1 MKKILI
7 ILLLTGNGLV
17 CGLHGQVYIPY
28 TLGTGGLTDSV
39 FISYITG
46 QPYVSANNHMTGLG
60 NLLWI
65 PEDTLFSYKLGEI
78 PAKVVYHNST
88 CRFRFWWDEH
98 PDANYSY
105 NLLDWYD
112 TTLVFEQED
121 TSAVFSYTPQHTDFS
136 SFTVEFIAI
145 DATDTSSQ
153 IVLFTPVPLVLPEQ
167 EIIAYQHE
175 QEFFD
180 TILVQKVWKIS
191 DTMNF
196 TNDDTVLIINLIGK
210 TIVFKNGNIPFSYDN
225 IPNLEELNIYA
236 TNLIIQDTVYLPQSR
251 VHIYCE
257 NLIFEDNGGIIS
269 SFITTPRTPTVLK
282 MNGLDASEFHCYIK
296 NIIASGNYYRFY
308 VTGGRGSPSLFIGPE
323 TFSSPGGGG
332 NGGDFYSNLN
342 LHSYVNQAGG
352 QYGIPTDWKAM
363 PLGPK
368 GNPGEYFFEPNL
380 YSWLHPNA
388 LRIILQY
395 TRESYLYGN
404 EQLVKSTCQ
413 KYINVIKSYKK
424 TDGWNNDTINRLDL
438 DQIYYSFSSLLE
450 QLNQNL
456 DYFGNPKGW
465 APLLSFEANL
475 ENYQNE
481 IEFSIRVLYLHYWLS
496 NKASSLED
504 KQEAAQL
511 LKDQSIKEIMRLRD
525 LYSLAYEDYGPNL
538 QEFKN
543 YCMKLDS
550 LTMFYNMKIEALLVT
565 AQKNVESSW
574 ESRLR
579 KVGYIA
585 GQVCKFIPGP
595 ASQILGSS
603 LQTAASFDYED
614 PLSMDNWSKIHE
626 TLTLAMDEFGTMT
639 DNVSGLVGGMNPAS
653 MALAAAKQGQHNA
666 KVVLNNMSPENLQKM
681 GSAIKELTIPDD
693 KVRAEFERLKKNT
706 PILEVWT
713 DSIETYTL
721 KKGEV
726 AQVLTFN
733 QYQLTSIPDE
743 MTKLLLGVDAMD
755 NILIRTEDIADPRA
769 MSYLNEMKKTAWER
783 MVRYHYYLALA
794 YQFRFLKPYSQ
805 ALNMQPLFESFATL
819 AGNNAE
825 LTVDQYTSLLAV
837 FENQIKMISD
847 EIYTNFNDG
856 TYSEYNAP
864 ITYTLTNNQLSELN
878 SKGELKV
885 NLWNSGKIPREYVD
899 CRITNISIADENL
912 SIKTD
917 TILQDASLT
926 ILMAHSG
933 NSALINQTT
942 GEHFMFSQYN
952 DDVAEYYNTNNLSPL
967 GWAEKYFFYNEELL
981 PIQRSLASQSL
992 IKKIL
997 NVADNNDL
1005 MIFTRPSGWA
1015 EIKLVSSLYTG
1026 EQANMNYTI
1035 ENLTLKINI
1044 DYRPTTKFSN
1054 ILVNTSDGL
1063 LPLITCSKPDLNG
1076 RDYGWGN
1083 FTRSFSKNDG
1093 LVTFTAPEDYGIYSF
1108 EKWLIT
1114 TSSGT
1119 NEVSYPSIGVNAIN
1133 HTWISAIYKLNVPE
1147 LSVPDTL
1154 YASWNQG
1161 SLDIEVKNLNVCDH
1175 LPMTWFST
1183 SDGKWFSIKAGTDKG
1198 LEDGKITMQ
1207 LTNNSDKQ
1215 RIGKITVYAF
1225 DASNPEQ
1232 DVTIIQNGWPEGINE
1247 QKNDKSGI
1255 SIFPNPAYND
1265 LYIKIPATPGANR
1278 YVISLITLDG
1288 QVLSSEEIF
1297 NISSES
1303 YQLNVRHLSPG
1314 MYILRV
1320 TNGGKTWHSKFSK
1333 M

>member
-7 ILLLTGNGLV
+7 ILLLTGSGLF
-17 CGLHGQVYIPY
+17 CGIRGQVYIPY
-28 TLGTGGLTDSV
+28 TLGIGGLTDSV
-39 FISYITG
+39 DISYITG
-46 QPYVSANNHMTGLG
+46 QPYVSTNNHTTGLG

-78 PAKVVYHNST
+78 PAKVVFHNTT
-88 CRFRFWWDEH
+88 CRFRFWWENH
-98 PDANYSY
+98 PKTSYSY
-105 NLLDWYD
+105 KVLDRYD
-112 TTLVFEQED
+112 TTLILEQED
-121 TSAVFSYTPQHTDFS
+121 TSAVFNYIPLLNDFS

-145 DATDTSSQ
+145 DEIDTSSQ
-153 IVLFTPVPLVLPEQ
+153 IVLFNPVPVIRPEQ
-167 EIIAYQHE
+167 DIITYQHA

-180 TILVQKVWKIS
+180 TILVQKIWKIG

-196 TNDDTVLIINLIGK
+196 TNDDTALIINLIGK
-210 TIVFKNGNIPFSYDN
+210 TIVFKDGNVPFSYKN

-236 TNLIIQDTVYLPQSR
+236 TNLIIQDTVNIPQSR

-257 NLIFEDNGGIIS
+257 NLIFEDNGGTIS
-269 SFITTPRTPTVLK
+269 SFITAPRTPTLAKLK
-282 MNGLDASEFHCYIK
+282 GLDAQEFHCYIK
-296 NIIASGNYYRFY
+296 NIISSGNHYRFY
-308 VTGGRGSPSLFIGPE
+308 VTGGQGSPSLLVAPE
-323 TFSSPGGGG
+323 TFSAPGGGG

-342 LHSYVNQAGG
+342 LRLYINQSGG
-352 QYGIPTDWKAM
+352 QYGVPTDWKAM

-368 GNPGEYFFEPNL
+368 GNPGEFLFEPNF

-413 KYINVIKSYKK
+413 KYIDIIKSYKK
-424 TDGWNNDTINRLDL
+424 TDGWNNDTTSRLDL
-438 DQIYYSFSSLLE
+438 EQIYYSFSSLLE

-475 ENYQNE
+475 ENYKNE
-481 IEFSIRVLYLHYWLS
+481 IEFSIHVLYLHYWLS
-496 NKASSLED
+496 NKAASLED

-525 LYSLAYEDYGPNL
+525 LYAAAYEDYSPNRL
-538 QEFKN
+538 KFKN
-543 YCMKLDS
+543 IIYKLDS
-550 LTMFYNMKIEALLVT
+550 VTFNYERKIEALLVT

-595 ASQILGSS
+595 ATQVLGSS
-603 LQTAASFDYED
+603 LQTAASFDYEN
-614 PLSMDNWSKIHE
+614 PLSMDNWSKVHE
-626 TLTLAMDEFGTMT
+626 TLTLAVDEFGTVT
-639 DNVSGLVGGMNPAS
+639 DNASGLIEGMNPAS
-653 MALAAAKQGQHNA
+653 MALAAAKQAQHNA
-666 KVVLNNMSPENLQKM
+666 KVVLDNMSPENLQKI
-681 GSAIKELTIPDD
+681 GTAIKELTIPDD
-693 KVRAEFERLKKNT
+693 KVKAEFERLKKNT

-713 DSIETYTL
+713 DSIESYTM

-726 AQVLTFN
+726 AQVLAFN

-743 MTKLLLGVDAMD
+743 ITKLLLGVDAMD
-755 NILIRTEDIADPRA
+755 NILISTEDISDPRA

-794 YQFRFLKPYSQ
+794 YQYRFLKPYSQ
-805 ALNMQPLFESFATL
+805 PLNMQPLFESFATL
-819 AGNNAE
+819 AGNDAE
-825 LTVDQYTSLLAV
+825 LTPDQYTSLLAV
-837 FENQIKMISD
+837 FENQIKVISN

-878 SKGELKV
+878 SKGELKI
-885 NLWNSGKIPREYVD
+885 NIWNSGKIPREYVD
-899 CRITNISIADENL
+899 CRITDISIADENL

-952 DDVAEYYNTNNLSPL
+952 DNVAEYYNTNNLSPL
-967 GWAEKYFFYNEELL
+967 GWAEKYFFYNEELI

-992 IKKIL
+992 IKEIL
-997 NVADNNDL
+997 EVADNNDL
-1005 MIFTRPSGWA
+1005 MIFTRPAGWA

-1026 EQANMNYTI
+1026 EQANMNYSI
-1035 ENLTLKINI
+1035 ENLTLRISI

-1054 ILVNTSDGL
+1054 ILINTSDGL

-1083 FTRSFSKNDG
+1083 FTRSFNKNDG
-1093 LVTFTAPEDYGIYSF
+1093 VVTFTAPEEYGIYSF
-1108 EKWLIT
+1108 QKWLIT
-1114 TSSGT
+1114 TNAGT
-1119 NEVSYPSIGVNAIN
+1119 NEVAYPSIGVNTLT
-1133 HTWISAIYKLNVPE
+1133 HTWISAIYQLNVPE
-1147 LSVPDTL
+1147 LLVPDTL

-1161 SLDIEVKNLNVCDH
+1161 TLDIEVKNLNVCDH
-1175 LPMTWFST
+1175 LPMAWFST
-1183 SDGKWFSIKAGTDKG
+1183 SDGEWFSVKEETDKG
-1198 LEDGKITMQ
+1198 LEDGKISLM
-1207 LTNNSDKQ
+1207 LNNNTGNQ
-1215 RIGKITVYAF
+1215 RTGEVIVYAF
-1225 DASNPEQ
+1225 DAANPEQ
-1232 DVTIIQNGWPEGINE
+1232 KVTIIQNGLSDGIIE
-1247 QKNDKSGI
+1247 QKKDEPGI
-1255 SIFPNPAYND
+1255 SIYPNPVYSDILID
-1265 LYIKIPATPGANR
+1265 LPGDPNIDH
-1278 YVISLITLDG
+1278 YVISVITLDG
-1288 QVLSSEEIF
+1288 KVLFSEKASPVSPEPYR
-1297 NISSES
+1297 ISLR
-1303 YQLNVRHLSPG
+1303 QLPPG

-1320 TNGGKTWHSKFSK
+1320 DGGGLSWHSKFSK
-1333 M
+1333 L